1 MGLGDWIPRG
11 DEEIEGAPAQEPLA
25 ARDEDFASERQDQRA
40 EADEVG
46 ESSDEMSVCSS
57 PSEREE
63 EEDDRSETPVF
74 VSFMLRYC
82 TSQMQS

>member
-1 MGLGDWIPRG
+1 MGLGDWVLRG

-63 EEDDRSETPVF
+63 EEDGRSETPVF
-74 VSFMLRYC
+74 VSFILRYC

>member
-1 MGLGDWIPRG
+1 MGLGDWVPRG
-11 DEEIEGAPAQEPLA
+11 DEEIEGAPAPEPLA

-63 EEDDRSETPVF
+63 EDGCLETPVF
-74 VSFMLRYC
+74 VSFTLRYC
-82 TSQMQS
+82 TSQIQS